1 MELYL
6 DRQENYEKN
15 LDIFLTAKTEDEK
28 KKAWDNI
35 FLDFKTYCFNKI
47 HKMRSFL
54 PTRTIDEWATNV
66 TCNAL
71 GYIVKKGKNK
81 RESWPIN
88 MGGYLSWFCLTV
100 NNAKK
105 FNPEKNEIDIE
116 VLNKERIKNK
126 GEVFMN
132 IEGIGTI
139 DNEVGEFVIKEAV
152 KMTVI
157 NDGYSMLDIDRAV
170 KLYTK
175 YNGKIGRFSKKNYEI
190 INALENNM
198 KTILAGGVEVKEE
211 LV

>member
-88 MGGYLSWFCLTV
+88 MGAYLGICCLDI
-100 NNAKK
+100 NNTKK
-105 FNPEKNEIDIE
+105 YNREKIEIPSDYVIE
-116 VLNKERIKNK
+116 TAEIEK
-126 GEVFMN
+126 GDNLIM
-132 IEGIGTI
+132 I
-139 DNEVGEFVIKEAV
+139 DNKTLDEETGKWLITEAV
-152 KMTVI
+152 KMTI
-157 NDGYSMLDIDRAV
+157 YNDGYSMLDIDRTMR
-170 KLYTK
+170 LLDR
-175 YNGKIGRFSKKNYEI
+175 YNGKIGK
-190 INALENNM
+190 
-198 KTILAGGVEVKEE
+198 
-211 LV
+211 

>member
-88 MGGYLSWFCLTV
+88 MGAYLGICCLDI
-100 NNAKK
+100 NNTKK
-105 FNPEKNEIDIE
+105 YNREKIEIPSDYVAETAEIE
-116 VLNKERIKNK
+116 KGDNLIMVENKTLDEETGKWLI
-126 GEVFMN
+126 
-132 IEGIGTI
+132 T
-139 DNEVGEFVIKEAV
+139 EAV
-152 KMTVI
+152 KMTI
-157 NDGYSMLDIDRAV
+157 YNDGYSMLDIDRTMR
-170 KLYTK
+170 LLDRYD
-175 YNGKIGRFSKKNYEI
+175 GKIGKFSKKYTDI
-190 INALENNM
+190 KNALEKNI
-198 KTILAGGVEVKEE
+198 KYILTMDNKENK
-211 LV
+211 